1 MAGLLWSII
10 EKRKREWT
18 ARLDRLG
25 LYLTSRR

>member
-25 LYLTSRR
+25 KVLAG